1 MEDKS
6 WYRSVRQ
13 VNFTFFQALKL
24 HLVLLATICSF
35 LGCCISLCSGLL
47 LGVGRR
53 GGLVCLRLVVSGEC
67 VIILFDIGFSVTLDI

>member
-47 LGVGRR
+47 LGVG
-53 GGLVCLRLVVSGEC
+53 LVCLRLVVSGEC